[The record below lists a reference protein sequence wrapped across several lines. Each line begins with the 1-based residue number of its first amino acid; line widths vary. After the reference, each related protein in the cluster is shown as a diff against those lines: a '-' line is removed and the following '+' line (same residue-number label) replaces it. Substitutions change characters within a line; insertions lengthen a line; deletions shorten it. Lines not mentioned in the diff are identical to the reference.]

1 MTGYLARRV
10 FSGLVT
16 LFLFISLVFF
26 GTQAILPG
34 DFVSQF
40 ALGLSNSESEEIRQS
55 LGLDLPLGER
65 YLHWL
70 GQLLRGDLGRSFS
83 IEGMGPPVGEVILQA
98 LPATLLVFGLGTLIA
113 FGAGQWLGR
122 VTAWRS
128 PRWFSGTAT
137 LGAIALYTS
146 FPPWLAFLLVYLFVL
161 KLNWLPLNAS
171 RGIFRQPEISHP
183 EVIVHMLLT
192 FALAAALTVGA
203 ARLTPR
209 FRRRWR
215 LAAPI
220 QLALLLVLWV
230 GGWLAYDMLAA
241 ALEVLRAAAL
251 PILIYSLLSFGEIML
266 IVRATMADSLNE
278 QFIQTALAKGLRT
291 AQVRDHHAA
300 RAAILPVVSRL
311 VISLPFLFTGMV
323 MIEQTVGWSGM
334 GTTLLYALGVQNVPL
349 MSGMFIAIGV
359 VSLGARLGLDLL
371 QLALDPRLRVR
382 GAAGRGLV

>member
-16 LFLFISLVFF
+16 LFLFVSLVFF

-34 DFVSQF
+34 DFVSQY
-40 ALGLSNSESEEIRQS
+40 ALFLSSAESEEMRLN

-83 IEGMGPPVGEVILQA
+83 DEGMGQPVGEVILQA

-128 PRWFSGTAT
+128 PRWFSRTAT

-161 KLNWLPLNAS
+161 KLRWLPLNAS

-183 EVIVHMLLT
+183 ELIVQLLLT
-192 FALAAALTVGA
+192 FALAAALTAGA
-203 ARLTPR
+203 ARLVPR

-215 LAAPI
+215 LAAPV
-220 QLALLLVLWV
+220 QLALLLLLWV
-230 GGWLAYDMLAA
+230 GSWLATDTLAEGV
-241 ALEVLRAAAL
+241 EVLRAAAL

-278 QFIQTALAKGLRT
+278 QFIQTALAKGLT
-291 AQVRDHHAA
+291 SAQVRDHHAA

-349 MSGMFIAIGV
+349 MSGMFVAIGV
-359 VSLGARLGLDLL
+359 TSLGARLGLDLL

-382 GAAGRGLV
+382 SAAGRGLL

>member
-34 DFVSQF
+34 DFVSQY
-40 ALGLSNSESEEIRQS
+40 ALFLSPDEAEEMRLA

-83 IEGMGPPVGEVILQA
+83 IEGMGQPVGEVILQA

-161 KLNWLPLNAS
+161 KLRWLPLNAS

-183 EVIVHMLLT
+183 EVIVQMLVT
-192 FALAAALTVGA
+192 FALAAALTLGA
-203 ARLTPR
+203 ARLSLRLP
-209 FRRRWR
+209 RRWR
-215 LAAPI
+215 PAAPV
-220 QLALLLVLWV
+220 QLVLLLALWMGAWQAL
-230 GGWLAYDMLAA
+230 GMLAA

-251 PILIYSLLSFGEIML
+251 PILIYALLSFGEIML

-278 QFIQTALAKGLRT
+278 QFIQTALAKGLRS

-349 MSGMFIAIGV
+349 MSGMFIAIGL

-371 QLALDPRLRVR
+371 QLALDPRLRVPS
-382 GAAGRGLV
+382 AGRTGLL